1 MKKYKV
7 LISGDDNFDKPYRDV
22 IIVEAKNEKQAKE
35 IAMGQNGVYETEI
48 VGEEN

>member
-35 IAMGQNGVYETEI
+35 IAMGQTEI